1 MHRNLNLYFYCSVM
15 MIFFFKKPWCIADA
29 QMKEKIDKV
38 RLYKTW
44 VISFILLMIF
54 YFTFGIVFI
63 NHKNLR
69 TIKHVVC
76 AFSNQSSSFFALV
89 QNLSTIWEILF
100 LMLELMTKCV
110 FIIFYRI
117 KYMNINESCW
127 KLKFIKLLSA
137 SLFFICFSPRV

>member
-1 MHRNLNLYFYCSVM
+1 MFCNDD
-15 MIFFFKKPWCIADA
+15 FFKKALVHCRCTD
-29 QMKEKIDKV
+29 ERKIDKV

-100 LMLELMTKCV
+100 LMLELMTKSV

-127 KLKFIKLLSA
+127 KFKFIKLLSA
-137 SLFFICFSPRV
+137 SLFFTVICFSPWV

>member
-1 MHRNLNLYFYCSVM
+1 MFCNDD
-15 MIFFFKKPWCIADA
+15 FFKKPWCIADA

-63 NHKNLR
+63 NHINLR

-100 LMLELMTKCV
+100 LMLELMTKSV

-127 KLKFIKLLSA
+127 KLKFIKLKCKFIFHSH
-137 SLFFICFSPRV
+137 LFFSPSIG